1 MYLLSDEFWS
11 QALSPRPY
19 DNSRRRAEA
28 DETRERILKAADE
41 MLASET
47 GLSGFSL
54 DAVSKKAGVARMT
67 VYYQFSSRAGL
78 LEALFD
84 RRAAT
89 LAQRLPLA
97 FRAEDPREAIARL
110 VAAFCAF
117 WSEDHTGMRR
127 LLAAA
132 GQDPEI
138 EASIRA
144 RHERRRT
151 ALRALVGRL
160 PATDPDGLVDLLYAM
175 TGPGVWADL
184 SASGRTPAEVE
195 ALLQATAAGLVDRF
209 SAPPPS

>member
-1 MYLLSDEFWS
+1 
-11 QALSPRPY
+11 
-19 DNSRRRAEA
+19 
-28 DETRERILKAADE
+28 
-41 MLASET
+41 MLAGET

-89 LAQRLPLA
+89 LVTRLPLA
-97 FRAEDPREAIARL
+97 FRAEEPREGIALL
-110 VAAFCAF
+110 VSAFCAF

-151 ALRALVGRL
+151 ALAALVGRMDV
-160 PATDPDGLVDLLYAM
+160 ADPKGLIDLLFAM

-184 SASGRTPAEVE
+184 AATGRPPAEVE

-209 SAPPPS
+209 RAPPPS